1 MNIFSKS
8 IPPRQA
14 GAALLVALVM
24 LILITLIGISAA
36 RMQTMESRMASN
48 LQNRNLAMQSSESGL
63 RTAEDGLA
71 QGNYAAFGSNTAG
84 QYTYTPESGA
94 SAPWYLG
101 GTFTPASGFWTTSS
115 NVASGPTEAL
125 DSSQASVFIIEKLP
139 PVSIQGG
146 SVSTAQYGNDPR
158 AVVYRV
164 TSQATGGDT
173 TAPITLQ
180 SIYH

>member
-1 MNIFSKS
+1 MNTFSQS
-8 IPPRQA
+8 IPNPTRQA

-36 RMQTMESRMASN
+36 RMQTMEARMASN
-48 LQNRNLAMQSSESGL
+48 LQNRNLAMQSAESSL

-71 QGNYAAFGSNTAG
+71 QANYNGFGSNTAG
-84 QYTYTPESGA
+84 QYTYVPTSGNP
-94 SAPWYLG
+94 PWYLG
-101 GTFTPASGFWTTSS
+101 GTVGSTFWTTSS
-115 NVASGPTEAL
+115 DLATGPTETL

-139 PVSIQGG
+139 PVAVQGG